1 MAGFLSPRSFFASC
15 SRAEARSVRAVAEA
29 DRLLTFLHGRRRA
42 VPALERLLQVFA
54 TPARTFQPRSSENE
68 AVSKWVGVPG
78 PGQSLIGDLNDVM
91 I

>member
-1 MAGFLSPRSFFASC
+1 MAGFRSPRSFFASC

-68 AVSKWVGVPG
+68 LFRNGWAFPVL
-78 PGQSLIGDLNDVM
+78 GQSLIGDLNDVM